1 MLIIGGGSLSL
12 ELSKHFSD
20 ATVLLRNQKSV
31 DKFKKTILKDARD
44 INEDD
49 IRNYNIIIYTISSA
63 LNHDY
68 KSEDATND
76 INLINHIIPLIK
88 NNVKKFIYISSVA
101 VYDEISGLEVQ
112 DTNFIKT
119 TTNLYGKTKLTIEKL
134 LINNLNPKIL
144 TIIRPSTIM
153 YYETIHIG
161 SMCDYLLNNDK
172 IQMSSSYKSL
182 DRNHLTPIPV
192 YRVVEFIKYII
203 DQDFDN
209 YQIFNISGDTKYSY
223 NELFKIYNCNVKYG
237 CNKQIVNRVVKS
249 FEFPHSR
256 NIAIILAAGSSTRFN
271 GSKFSIKQVPKQ
283 YYRFGDKFLVEITTN
298 KIYET
303 KLFDEVILLLNSNFN
318 LYNELLNINEGVK
331 VVEFSSEHR
340 FDSIV
345 MGLKNISQQLNDNDN
360 IVIFNGNDPYIY
372 IDSILKAISMSI
384 DYNIVAVGKDYSND
398 NVIIDLNTSKTI
410 PREQLFCTQFY
421 LYKYSLLRDI
431 TSELKNKY
439 IMELEYLIDTCNEK
453 IGLCYIKHNKL
464 KITIREDIEFLNTS
478 KKLFE

>member
-182 DRNHLTPIPV
+182 DRNHLTPVPV
-192 YRVVEFIKYII
+192 
-203 DQDFDN
+203 
-209 YQIFNISGDTKYSY
+209 
-223 NELFKIYNCNVKYG
+223 
-237 CNKQIVNRVVKS
+237 
-249 FEFPHSR
+249 
-256 NIAIILAAGSSTRFN
+256 
-271 GSKFSIKQVPKQ
+271 
-283 YYRFGDKFLVEITTN
+283 
-298 KIYET
+298 
-303 KLFDEVILLLNSNFN
+303 
-318 LYNELLNINEGVK
+318 
-331 VVEFSSEHR
+331 
-340 FDSIV
+340 
-345 MGLKNISQQLNDNDN
+345 
-360 IVIFNGNDPYIY
+360 
-372 IDSILKAISMSI
+372 
-384 DYNIVAVGKDYSND
+384 
-398 NVIIDLNTSKTI
+398 
-410 PREQLFCTQFY
+410 
-421 LYKYSLLRDI
+421 
-431 TSELKNKY
+431 
-439 IMELEYLIDTCNEK
+439 
-453 IGLCYIKHNKL
+453 
-464 KITIREDIEFLNTS
+464 
-478 KKLFE
+478 